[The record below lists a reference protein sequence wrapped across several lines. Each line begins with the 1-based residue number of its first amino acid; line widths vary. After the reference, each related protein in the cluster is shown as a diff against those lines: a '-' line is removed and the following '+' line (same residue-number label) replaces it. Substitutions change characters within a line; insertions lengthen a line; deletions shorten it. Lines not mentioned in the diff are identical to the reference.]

1 MNQKR
6 PALFQDGNSYKVEV
20 GGGFAIAWRLFKDAK
35 NDTHLSVH
43 VDTPLGSHVEM
54 THSPTMSSE
63 SIAELHRALD
73 RVDGL
78 LAGAC
83 IAVRRGDAAAADMIQ
98 QIVEHKAHLTAVCY
112 SAGIPLRP
120 IAGTSR
126 H

>member
-1 MNQKR
+1 MSEKR
-6 PALFQDGNSYKVEV
+6 PALFQQGDIYKVEV
-20 GGGFAIAWRLFKDAK
+20 GGGFAIIWRLFKDAE
-35 NDTHLSVH
+35 NGTHLSVH

-83 IAVRRGDAAAADMIQ
+83 IAVRRGDAAATDMIR

-120 IAGTSR
+120 TPNTSR